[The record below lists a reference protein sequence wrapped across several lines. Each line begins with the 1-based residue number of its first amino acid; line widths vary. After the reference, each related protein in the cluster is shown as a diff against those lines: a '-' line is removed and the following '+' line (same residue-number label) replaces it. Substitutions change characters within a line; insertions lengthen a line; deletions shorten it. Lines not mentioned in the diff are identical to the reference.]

1 MIFIVPGYF
10 LRVSNI
16 FESKLV
22 EIGHTNSVN
31 LIVVAA
37 GTREAQI
44 RDKGVCHAEETC
56 ALKYAL

>member
-1 MIFIVPGYF
+1 MIFIVQGYF
-10 LRVSNI
+10 LRVSNV

-37 GTREAQI
+37 VARECQI
-44 RDKGVCHAEETC
+44 KGKGV
-56 ALKYAL
+56 